1 MTWLF
6 SGCAHEGCTTLAAMA
21 KRYRPYVPEQD
32 LLLPPSLRDWLPEGH
47 LAFFVSDLIDQLDLS
62 AITTVYEQDE
72 RGYPPYHPVMM
83 TKLLVYAYCVG
94 VFSSRKIQRR
104 LVEDVAFRVLAAG
117 NVPDHRTIGD
127 FRKRH
132 LPALQG
138 FFEQVL
144 RLARELGA
152 PRVGRV
158 ALDGSKIKANASKH
172 KAMSYGRMRE
182 KQTQLREEVTQL
194 LAEAEAA
201 DAADDATHGADRRGD
216 ELPAELQ
223 RRESRLQRIR
233 DAKRALEARAKDEAA
248 AAGHP
253 TESVKPDPKA
263 QYNFTDP
270 ESRIMKGP
278 DGFVQAY
285 NVQVAVDELQLIVG
299 QAVTQATNDKKQ
311 LLPMI
316 TTIEQQS
323 GETPSALLAD
333 AGYCSDEN
341 LTAIA
346 DMTIDAYIST
356 RKQKHGERPGP
367 CPRGPLPKSATI
379 VDRMSRKLHTKA
391 GAAVYA
397 ARKGIVEPVIGQIKQ
412 ARGFRQFLLRGFAK
426 VQGEWSLVCT
436 THNILKLYR
445 LCV

>member
-1 MTWLF
+1 
-6 SGCAHEGCTTLAAMA
+6 MA
-21 KRYRPYVPEQD
+21 KTYRPYVPEQD

-62 AITTVYEQDE
+62 AITTVYEDEE
-72 RGYPPYHPVMM
+72 RGYPPYHPVML
-83 TKLLVYAYCVG
+83 TKVLVYAYCVG

-104 LVEDVAFRVLAAG
+104 LVEDVGFRVLAAG
-117 NVPDHRTIGD
+117 NEPDFRTIAD

-132 LPALQG
+132 LTALTG

-144 RLARELGA
+144 HLARELGA

-158 ALDGSKIKANASKH
+158 AIDGSKVKANESKH
-172 KAMSYGRMRE
+172 KAMSYKRMGE
-182 KQTQLREEVTQL
+182 KQRDLRAEVKQL
-194 LAEAEAA
+194 LAQA
-201 DAADDATHGADRRGD
+201 DATDAAEDAAYGADRHGD
-216 ELPAELQ
+216 DLPAELQ

-233 DAKRALEARAKDEAA
+233 EAKRVLEARAKDVAA
-248 AAGHP
+248 AAGEP
-253 TESVKPDPKA
+253 SESAKPDPKA

-299 QAVTQATNDKKQ
+299 QAVTQETNDKKQ

-316 TTIEQQS
+316 TTITQQS
-323 GETPSALLAD
+323 GATPTEVLAD

-341 LTAIA
+341 LAAIA
-346 DMTIDAYIST
+346 DTTIDAYIST
-356 RKQKHGERPGP
+356 RKQSHGERPGP
-367 CPRGPLPKSATI
+367 CPRGPLPRTATR

-412 ARGFRQFLLRGFAK
+412 ARGFRQFLLRGFEK

-445 LCV
+445 LCG

>member
-1 MTWLF
+1 
-6 SGCAHEGCTTLAAMA
+6 MA
-21 KRYRPYVPEQD
+21 KTYRPYVPEQD
-32 LLLPPSLRDWLPEGH
+32 LLLPPNLREWLPEDH
-47 LAFFVSDLIDQLDLS
+47 LAYFVSDLIDQLDLS
-62 AITTVYEQDE
+62 AITAVYEDEE
-72 RGYPPYHPVMM
+72 RGYPPYHPLML
-83 TKLLVYAYCVG
+83 TKVLVYAYCVG

-104 LVEDVAFRVLAAG
+104 LNEDVAFRVLAAG
-117 NVPDHRTIGD
+117 NEPDFRTIAD
-127 FRKRH
+127 FRKTH
-132 LPALQG
+132 LTALRG

-144 RLARELGA
+144 RLAREMGA

-182 KQTQLREEVTQL
+182 KQRQLREEVNEL
-194 LAEAEAA
+194 LAQAEAA
-201 DAADDATHGADRRGD
+201 DAAEDAEYGPDCRGD

-233 DAKRALEARAKDEAA
+233 DAKRALEARANADAA
-248 AAGHP
+248 AAGQP
-253 TESVKPDPKA
+253 VASARPGPKA

-299 QAVTQATNDKKQ
+299 HAVTQETNDKKQ
-311 LLPMI
+311 LMPMV

-323 GETPSALLAD
+323 GDRPDQVLAD
-333 AGYCSDEN
+333 AGYCSDES

-346 DMTIDAYIST
+346 DTRIDAYVAT

-367 CPRGPLPKSATI
+367 CPRGPLPKTATI
-379 VDRMSRKLHTKA
+379 VDRMARKLHTKA

-412 ARGFRQFLLRGFAK
+412 ARGFRQFLLRGFEK

>member
-1 MTWLF
+1 
-6 SGCAHEGCTTLAAMA
+6 MA
-21 KRYRPYVPEQD
+21 KTYRPYVPEQD
-32 LLLPPSLRDWLPEGH
+32 LLLPPSLRDWLPEDH
-47 LAFFVSDLIDQLDLS
+47 LAFFVSDLLDQLDLS
-62 AITTVYEQDE
+62 AITAVYEDEE
-72 RGYPPYHPVMM
+72 RGYPPYHPVML
-83 TKLLVYAYCVG
+83 TKVLVYAYCVG

-104 LVEDVAFRVLAAG
+104 LMEDVAFRVLAAG
-117 NVPDHRTIGD
+117 NEPDFRTIAD
-127 FRKRH
+127 FRKTH
-132 LPALQG
+132 LVALKG

-144 RLARELGA
+144 RLAREMGA

-172 KAMSYGRMRE
+172 KAMSYDRMRD
-182 KQTQLREEVTQL
+182 KQQHLREEVSQL
-194 LAEAEAA
+194 LAQAEAA
-201 DAADDATHGADRRGD
+201 DAAEDAEYGTDRRGD

-223 RRESRLQRIR
+223 RRESRLKRIR
-233 DAKRALEARAKDEAA
+233 EAQRALEARAKEEAMANGEAA
-248 AAGHP
+248 
-253 TESVKPDPKA
+253 ESAKPNPKA

-299 QAVTQATNDKKQ
+299 QAVTQETNDKKQ
-311 LLPMI
+311 LMPMI

-323 GETPSALLAD
+323 GETPSQLLAD
-333 AGYCSDEN
+333 AGYCSDVN
-341 LTAIA
+341 VAAIA
-346 DMTIDAYIST
+346 DTTIDAYIST

-367 CPRGPLPKSATI
+367 CPRGPLPQTATV

-412 ARGFRQFLLRGFAK
+412 ARGFRQFLLRGFEK
-426 VQGEWSLVCT
+426 VRSEWSLVCT